1 MKGKGLGKTIFN
13 NIDLVSILNYNQNSV
28 IELDESYGFTIDNDK
43 LFGKGILVCYDG
55 DLNDILEIYKLEPLY
70 YSMSDGVLVRF
81 ILSNGIAAIRLTD
94 IISFEDVSCLN
105 YVNAFNSCFDLVY
118 MRKKFDDLVDKDIFK
133 NTILPPEPYYSLKS
147 LFHGGVMVAKPGI
160 YSNVHSYDLVSAHA
174 SNIVNELYPT
184 GSYMHMYTSVDN
196 LNKLRKNRAIFY
208 IGNVT
213 FKNLRLKKNFLPII
227 YFKDNVSMY
236 EKGVELTES
245 GYVVNAKE
253 LRIAITETYL
263 DCINICYDYDEI
275 TEQYLFVCN
284 QGGYLPDKVRNYV
297 SSKFNDKNS
306 KLKGTKEY
314 SEAKMAVN
322 LCFGFMCRA
331 TNDYNHY
338 AYGHKLV
345 YPYQWGVYTCLYTTY
360 KIVCKM
366 KEIVERG
373 GKVIAIATDSIKYL
387 GDFELDSGFGLGDLK
402 NEGVFDKAYIVSVYR
417 AIYQKE
423 DNLEIKLAGCIKDA
437 AEEFFNKSNIINI
450 FQTYTEVPNGKVL
463 YKFNNETSRFEA
475 VYMPY
480 TIGSV

>member
-13 NIDLVSILNYNQNSV
+13 NIDLVSIINYKKDSV
-28 IELDESYGFTIDNDK
+28 IELDESYGFKIEKDELWGT
-43 LFGKGILVCYDG
+43 GVLVCYEG

-70 YSMSDGVLVRF
+70 YSISDGILIRF
-81 ILSNGIAAIRLTD
+81 VLSNGIAAIKLTD
-94 IISFEDVSCLN
+94 IIRFEDVSCLN

-118 MRKKFDDLVDKDIFK
+118 MRKKFDDLVEKDLFK

-147 LFHGGVMVAKPGI
+147 LFHGGVMIARPGV
-160 YSNVHSYDLVSAHA
+160 YSNLRSYDLVSAHA
-174 SNIVNELYPT
+174 SNIVNETYPT
-184 GSYMHMYTSVDN
+184 GTFEYMTMPIES
-196 LNKLRKNRAIFY
+196 LNKIRKTKDIFY

-213 FKNLRLKKNFLPII
+213 FKNIRLKPNFLPII

-263 DCINICYDYDEI
+263 DCINMCYDYDEI
-275 TEQYLFVCN
+275 TEQYIFVCN
-284 QGGYLPDKVRNYV
+284 QGGKLPDKVRNYV
-297 SSKFNDKNS
+297 ATKFKDKNS

-314 SEAKMAVN
+314 AEAKLAVN

-366 KEIVERG
+366 KEIIERG
-373 GKVIAIATDSIKYL
+373 GRVIAIATDSIKYL

-402 NEGVFDKAYIVSVYR
+402 NEGIFDKAYIVSVYR
-417 AIYQKE
+417 AIYQKN
-423 DNLEIKLAGCIKDA
+423 DTLDIKLAGCIKDA
-437 AEEFFNKSNIINI
+437 AEEFFNKNNVINI

-463 YKFNNETSRFEA
+463 YLYNSETSRFES
-475 VYMPY
+475 VYSPY